1 MKIYVAVR
9 NHGREGFSKPLAAFA
24 TKEMADVYLAGAEAC
39 GGIVEIVE
47 MELKGAPK
55 PAVPVFR
62 PAEITPRDDFNKL
75 IARY

>member
-1 MKIYVAVR
+1 MTLAEFKSWL
-9 NHGREGFSKPLAAFA
+9 EGFN
-24 TKEMADVYLAGAEAC
+24 EALD
-39 GGIVEIVE
+39 GRAPTVDEWKKVVAK
-47 MELKGAPK
+47 LKTTEPAK